1 MTKPRS
7 ILCGGIALGE
17 DDPLRNGRHVVHL
30 ATSGPD
36 ANVNVRLMDVAKV
49 FYRHLS
55 PRLEDLLEIA
65 AYVYSTDCATVR
77 GGEWAEDKS
86 VEPWGRDF
94 QLVIPVRDYAFW
106 AREDVVQLLQRAL
119 QFLSQDRYSFVFR
132 PLAKRGRKR
141 QEFFEMSEDQ
151 DDWPFSGVDRVL
163 MFSGGLDSLAGAI
176 ETFTRGG
183 RLVLVSHRP
192 VSIQSKKQKA
202 LVDLLRKSY
211 PGPMIHVP
219 VWINKDENKSKE
231 HSQRTRSF
239 LYSALGAIVAASVR
253 AGGVRFFE
261 NGVVSLNLPV
271 ADEVIGSRASR
282 TTHPWALDLFGRF
295 YSLVLDRK
303 LVVDNPYQFMTKAE
317 VVKVIAENGG
327 GKLIG
332 YTCSCAHQ
340 GRFRSKSQQHCEACS
355 QCIDRRTAIIAAG
368 QQANDPET
376 DYVIDVF
383 TGPRKEGYEQ
393 NMAVDYTRHAYELC
407 SMSEEEMATK
417 FSTEFARA
425 CRPFQ
430 KMVEATH
437 QFIEMHKRHGAI
449 VKQVIDGQFEAH
461 ASRFFEN
468 PLPESS
474 LLAKVAGQAHRTS
487 SWRRYAGRIVEL
499 LWVGV
504 PKICGAERPKDEPHL
519 QRICDGILTANGEA
533 LVREFPFMRWG
544 SNLTK
549 PDWSAEGMGL
559 WVELKYVRKGRGT
572 SQISEDIAADIT
584 KYGDNQRR
592 VLFVVYDP
600 DRVIVDDREFSE
612 PVDRREDMYI
622 EIIR

>member
-7 ILCGGIALGE
+7 ILCGGISLGE
-17 DDPLRNGRHVVHL
+17 DDPLRKGRHVVRL

-36 ANVNVRLMDVAKV
+36 ANVNVRLMDLAKV
-49 FYRHLS
+49 FLKHVS

-65 AYVYSTDCATVR
+65 AYIYSTDCATVR
-77 GGEWAEDKS
+77 GGEWTDAES
-86 VEPWGRDF
+86 VEPWPRDF

-106 AREDVVQLLQRAL
+106 AREDVAHPLQQAL
-119 QFLSQDRYSFVFR
+119 QFLSEDKYSLVFR
-132 PLAKRGRKR
+132 PMPKRGNRR
-141 QEFFEMSEDQ
+141 QEFFELKEDQ
-151 DDWPFSGVDRVL
+151 DDWPFSGVERVL

-176 ETFTRGG
+176 ETAIRGEH
-183 RLVLVSHRP
+183 LVLVSHRP
-192 VSIQSKKQKA
+192 VSIQSRKQTE
-202 LVDLLRKSY
+202 LVSLLRKTYS
-211 PGPMIHVP
+211 GPMIHVP
-219 VWINKDENKSKE
+219 VWINKDKNKSKE
-231 HSQRTRSF
+231 HTQRTRSF

-253 AGGVRFFE
+253 ANGVRFFE

-295 YSLVLDRK
+295 YSLVLDRE

-340 GRFRSKSQQHCEACS
+340 SRFRTKSQQHCGACS

-383 TGPRKEGYEQ
+383 TGPRKDGYEQ

-407 SMSEEEMATK
+407 GMSEEELATK
-417 FSTEFARA
+417 FNTEFARA
-425 CRPFQ
+425 SRPFR
-430 KMVEATH
+430 KRPEAAQ
-437 QFIEMHKRHGAI
+437 QFIDMHKRHGAT
-449 VKQVIDGQFEAH
+449 VKRVIDGQFKAQ
-461 ASRFFEN
+461 AGWFFEGT
-468 PLPESS
+468 LPDSS

-499 LWVGV
+499 LKVGV
-504 PKICGAERPKDEPHL
+504 PKSFGTERPKDEPHL
-519 QRICDGILTANGEA
+519 QRICDGILSANDEV
-533 LVREFPFMRWG
+533 LVREYPFMRWG

-549 PDWSAEGMGL
+549 PDWSAEGVGL
-559 WVELKYVRKGRGT
+559 WVELKYVRKDRGT
-572 SQISEDIAADIT
+572 RQISEDIAADIT

-600 DRVIVDDREFSE
+600 DRVIVDDRAFSE
-612 PVDRREDMYI
+612 PVDRREDMFMAF
-622 EIIR
+622 IR